1 MLLETPFTAVSR
13 PASEIYEA
21 INTPSEFAAFMPDAV
36 QGFKSGV
43 DFGTPWFAFTIGGM
57 PEIKMVRTE
66 SIPQKKI
73 VYSTPMGAKVSL
85 GVVIKS
91 TASNTSEVKVYIDAD
106 VNPMLRMMVE
116 RPLRRFLDDLNDKIK
131 QVG

>member
-1 MLLETPFTAVSR
+1 MLLETPFTAVAR
-13 PASEIYEA
+13 TASEIYET
-21 INTPSEFAAFMPDAV
+21 INNPGEFAAFMPDAV

-66 SIPQKKI
+66 SIQNEKI
-73 VYSTPMGAKVSL
+73 VYTTPMGAKVSL
-85 GVVIKS
+85 GVDIKS
-91 TASNTSEVKVYIDAD
+91 TGEETSDVRVYIDVD

-116 RPLRRFLDDLNDKIK
+116 RPLRRFLDDVTEKIK

>member
-21 INTPSEFAAFMPDAV
+21 INNPSKFAAFMPNAV
-36 QGFKSGV
+36 QGFKCGV

-66 SIPQKKI
+66 NLQDEKI
-73 VYSTPMGAKVSL
+73 VYTTPMGAKVSL
-85 GVVIKS
+85 GVAIKS
-91 TASNTSEVKVYIDAD
+91 TGETTSDVKVYIDAD

-116 RPLRRFLDDLNDKIK
+116 RPLRQFLNDVTEKIK
-131 QVG
+131 KIG